1 MDFNENVTVQNL
13 CLNEETAENTY
24 ENFGFPK
31 QIKFNSYKTRTAF
44 SAFSSEILYENATF
58 KRNLLDLKPQEEYNE
73 EIQDEKEINFPSL
86 TELKASPEN
95 QENLFENSFTCTKS
109 PSILPGSVD
118 SEQMQTISKKAF
130 IRVLPSLEVDK
141 KGTLKLAPLNLEEIN
156 KEKKR
161 IRRELR
167 KVETKATNSSLPTYD
182 HDRETNNAKTQV
194 IVVIISKK
202 VSRISKFKV

>member
-1 MDFNENVTVQNL
+1 MDFKENVTVQNL

-118 SEQMQTISKKAF
+118 SEQMQTNSKKAF
-130 IRVLPSLEVDK
+130 IRVLPSLALELFLNIRLDAYNTK
-141 KGTLKLAPLNLEEIN
+141 KLILPWYLNFFRN
-156 KEKKR
+156 
-161 IRRELR
+161 
-167 KVETKATNSSLPTYD
+167 
-182 HDRETNNAKTQV
+182 
-194 IVVIISKK
+194 
-202 VSRISKFKV
+202 